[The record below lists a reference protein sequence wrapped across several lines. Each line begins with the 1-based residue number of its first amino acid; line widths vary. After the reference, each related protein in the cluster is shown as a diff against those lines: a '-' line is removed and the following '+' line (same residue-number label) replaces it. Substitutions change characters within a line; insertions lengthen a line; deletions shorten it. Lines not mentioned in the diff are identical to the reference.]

1 MKWEHDVYVLNLF
14 IVLSDLP
21 YYNTQ
26 WTSVKFRINSC
37 AAFTLTIFNKNDKL
51 KRLQNNSDNSQLHLI
66 QLNQTLTISVGC
78 RVVVRWMAEVD
89 HFYC

>member
-26 WTSVKFRINSC
+26 WTNMC
-37 AAFTLTIFNKNDKL
+37 HCEKNDKL